1 MRRWILF
8 LGILC
13 ALGIAASAVGDGPVA
28 VEGQPLAANSAR
40 VREAL
45 EAMGAPLPASIL
57 EALRKAEADR
67 DSIRIQEILDA
78 LTLARVTINPETR
91 VKVERGDGPA
101 ILQQG
106 GYTPM
111 LVKVVNLSTS
121 TAPLRITSPQAGPV
135 YAGMAELSAQRQRQP
150 RLRENENVTGSRDRF
165 LDVEM
170 ATAPP
175 MLPRLSGLEVEY
187 ALALIYCSEAGRREA
202 TLGFNIGQG
211 TQDLG
216 FRGETP
222 VLFQVRPAVKVLLRI
237 RDHDGKST
245 TARLE
250 FRDAAGRVHPP
261 QAKRLAPDFFF
272 QKQIYRHDGE
282 SVLLP
287 PGELTMESSRGPE
300 YRVQRRRVKI
310 PSAGAVRLDIALD
323 RWIDTEA
330 AGYYSGDHHIHGAG
344 CGHYTYPTEGVSPE
358 DMFRNVKGEG
368 LNVGCVLTWG
378 PCFEFQR
385 TFFSPGVDRISEPKT
400 VMKYDV
406 EVSGFGSQAL
416 GHVCLLNLRDQT
428 YPGSEGTKSK
438 GWPTWTTPVL
448 RWAKAQGAVT
458 GYAHAASGVH
468 IDPAAAGKRL
478 MERHDTD
485 KDGWLS
491 PAEAG
496 EALLPEPFARADGDE
511 DRRLSEAELAASHAR
526 AAEELPNLAIPE
538 MNGVGAMEA
547 CVTVANGLCDFI
559 SSMDTARIQE
569 WNTWYH
575 LLNCGFPVK
584 TSGET
589 DFPCMSGTRVGQG
602 RVYVSLGKVDR
613 LDFTDWCEGLRSGRS
628 YVSDGFAHALH
639 FAVDGREAGGAVELA
654 APGEVQVTAR
664 VAFSA
669 QTPLDVAQGTVQP
682 AAGRRLVGD
691 TVNKH
696 EPLAEGTFAANGSR
710 RKVELVVN
718 GRAVASTEV
727 PADGKLH
734 NVHFRVRVDR
744 SSWLALRQFPQLHT
758 NPVNVRV
765 AGAPIRASRESAL
778 WCIGVIDQLWRNR
791 ERAINPAERDEARRT
806 FERTKLLYRK
816 IAAEAP

>member
-1 MRRWILF
+1 MRHWAWR
-8 LGILC
+8 LGLLP
-13 ALGIAASAVGDGPVA
+13 AVWLAAAAVGDVPVL

-45 EAMGAPLPASIL
+45 EALGAPLAPGVAA
-57 EALRKAEADR
+57 ALRKAETAR
-67 DSIRIQEILDA
+67 DAARIQEILDPLA
-78 LTLARVTINPETR
+78 LVRVTVNPETR
-91 VKVERGDGPA
+91 VKVERGEGPA
-101 ILQQG
+101 VLQQG
-106 GYTPM
+106 GYTPA

-121 TAPLRITSPQAGPV
+121 TAPLRISSPQAGPV
-135 YAGMAELSAQRQRQP
+135 YAGMSDLSAQRQRQP
-150 RLRENENVTGSRDRF
+150 KLRENENTTGSRERF

-170 ATAPP
+170 AAAPP
-175 MLPRLSGLEVEY
+175 MLPRLSGLEVGY
-187 ALALIYCSEAGRREA
+187 ALALIYSSEAGKREA
-202 TLGFNIGQG
+202 TLGFDVGQG

-222 VLFQVRPAVKVLLRI
+222 VLFQVRPAVKVALRI
-237 RDHDGKST
+237 RDHDGKPT

-250 FRDAAGRVHPP
+250 FRDAGGRVHPP

-272 QKQIYRHDGE
+272 QKQIYRHNGE
-282 SVLLP
+282 TVLLP
-287 PGELTMESSRGPE
+287 PGELVMESSRGPE
-300 YRVQRRRVKI
+300 YLVQRRKVRI
-310 PSAGAVRLDIALD
+310 PAAGAARLDVALD

-330 AGYYSGDHHIHGAG
+330 AGYFSGDHHIHGAG

-378 PCFEFQR
+378 PCYEFQR
-385 TFFSPGVDRISEPKT
+385 SFFSPGVDRISEPLT

-428 YPGSEGTKSK
+428 YPGSEGTKTK

-448 RWAKAQGAVT
+448 RWAKSQGAVT

-478 MERHDTD
+478 LERRDAD
-485 KDGWLS
+485 QDGRLS
-491 PAEAG
+491 AAEVA
-496 EALLPEPFARADGDE
+496 EALLPEPFAKADGDR
-511 DRRLSEAELAASHAR
+511 DGWLSKAELIASHVR

-602 RVYVSLGKVDR
+602 RVYVKLGKVDR
-613 LDFTDWCEGLRSGRS
+613 LDFGAWCEGLRAGRS
-628 YVSDGFAHALH
+628 YVSDGYAHALN
-639 FAVDGREAGGAVELA
+639 FAVDGREAGSTLELS
-654 APGEVQVTAR
+654 APGEVQVTAK

-669 QTPLDVAQGTVQP
+669 QTPLDVAHGTLTPPV
-682 AAGRRLVGD
+682 GRRLVGD

-696 EPLAEGTFAANGSR
+696 DPLTEGSYAAKRSR
-710 RKVELVVN
+710 RKVELVMN
-718 GRAVASTEV
+718 GKPVAFTEV

-734 NVHFRVRVDR
+734 EVRFRVRAER

-765 AGAPIRASRESAL
+765 AGAPIRASRDSAL

-791 ERAINPAERDEARRT
+791 ERAIIPAERDEARQT
-806 FERTKLLYRK
+806 FERTKLLYRR
-816 IAAEAP
+816 IAEEAR

>member
-1 MRRWILF
+1 LP
-8 LGILC
+8 
-13 ALGIAASAVGDGPVA
+13 ALLLAAGAVGGAPVD

-45 EAMGAPLPASIL
+45 DALGAPLPRGVAA
-57 EALRKAEADR
+57 ALRKAEGAR
-67 DSIRIQEILDA
+67 DAARIQEVLDPLA
-78 LTLARVTINPETR
+78 LVTVTINPETR
-91 VKVERGDGPA
+91 VKVERGEGPA
-101 ILQQG
+101 ALQQG
-106 GYTPM
+106 GYTPV

-121 TAPLRITSPQAGPV
+121 TAPLRITSPQSGPV

-150 RLRENENVTGSRDRF
+150 KLRENENTAGSRDRF

-187 ALALIYCSEAGRREA
+187 ALALIYSSESGRREA
-202 TLGFNIGQG
+202 TLGFNVGQG
-211 TQDLG
+211 TQELG
-216 FRGETP
+216 FRGEVP
-222 VLFQVRPAVKVLLRI
+222 VLFDVRPAVKVALRI
-237 RDHDGKST
+237 RDHDGKPT

-250 FRDAAGRVHPP
+250 FRDAGGRVYPP

-272 QKQIYRHDGE
+272 QTQVYRHDGE
-282 SVLLP
+282 TVLLP

-300 YRVQRRRVKI
+300 YRVQRRTVKI
-310 PSAGAVRLDIALD
+310 QSTGPARLDVTLD

-378 PCFEFQR
+378 PCYEFQR
-385 TFFSPGVDRISEPKT
+385 NFFSPGVDRISEPLT
-400 VMKYDV
+400 IMKYDV

-428 YPGSEGTKSK
+428 YPGSEGTKTK

-458 GYAHAASGVH
+458 GYAHSASGVH
-468 IDPAAAGKRL
+468 IDPSAAGKRFL
-478 MERHDTD
+478 LAHDAD
-485 KDGWLS
+485 KDGRLS
-491 PAEAG
+491 AVECTA
-496 EALLPEPFARADGDE
+496 ALMPEPFGKADGDR
-511 DRRLSEAELAASHAR
+511 DGGLSETELVASHAR

-602 RVYVSLGKVDR
+602 RVYVKLGKVER
-613 LDFTDWCEGLRSGRS
+613 LDFGEWCEGLRAGRS
-628 YVSDGFAHALH
+628 YVSDGFAHAVG
-639 FAVDGREAGGAVELA
+639 FAVGGKEAGSTVDLS
-654 APGEVQVTAR
+654 APGEVQVVAK

-669 QTPLDVAQGTVQP
+669 QTPVDVAQGTAQP
-682 AAGRRLVGD
+682 PGGRRLVGD
-691 TVNKH
+691 TVNKYD
-696 EPLAEGTFAANGSR
+696 PVAGAAAGSKVSR

-718 GRAVASTEV
+718 GRAVDSLEV

-734 NVHFRVRVDR
+734 DLRFRVRVER
-744 SSWLALRQFPQLHT
+744 SSWVALRQFPQLHT
-758 NPVNVRV
+758 NPVNVLV
-765 AGAPIRASRESAL
+765 AKAPIRASRESAL

-791 ERAINPAERDEARRT
+791 ERAISVGERDEARRT
-806 FERTKLLYRK
+806 FERTKELYRV
-816 IAAEAP
+816 IAAEAR